1 MIGLTEILSTQ
12 NSTAHNGHP
21 SDADDSHED
30 IANGDN
36 LWREVGPK
44 NRSLPIRTA
53 KVINTPIQEIFGGS
67 LFSIRTAGKD
77 REGFRSPFFDLQLD
91 ISVSKVNFVVLKKRV
106 QTCIN
111 NCFTFL

>member
-1 MIGLTEILSTQ
+1 MIGLGEVMQSIQDS
-12 NSTAHNGHP
+12 NVRNNHR
-21 SDADDSHED
+21 SDAEDLNDD
-30 IANGDN
+30 IANDDN

-77 REGFRSPFFDLQLD
+77 RCGHRSPFFDLQLD
-91 ISVSKVNFVVLKKRV
+91 ISVSK
-106 QTCIN
+106 C
-111 NCFTFL
+111 